1 MDAFLYRCTK
11 ILNAML
17 DIVLPRSARRVRAES
32 LVPEDLVIDPSTHQ
46 MLGHEITTLGS
57 YKDLRDPIQSLKY
70 DRSAKSAHLLASA
83 LAEYLREDI
92 ASKKLFSS
100 KPVFLIPVPLDAKR
114 RRDRGYNQIGMVAD
128 ALPEAF
134 KNGELSR
141 IGGSL
146 LERTR
151 ATRQQTKLVRSARLS
166 NVAGAFAVSDP
177 QLVKG
182 AHVYVID
189 DVATTGA
196 TLVHAGAP
204 LRNAGAHVTLIALAH
219 A

>member
-1 MDAFLYRCTK
+1 M
-11 ILNAML
+11 
-17 DIVLPRSARRVRAES
+17 
-32 LVPEDLVIDPSTHQ
+32 
-46 MLGHEITTLGS
+46 
-57 YKDLRDPIQSLKY
+57 
-70 DRSAKSAHLLASA
+70 
-83 LAEYLREDI
+83 
-92 ASKKLFSS
+92 
-100 KPVFLIPVPLDAKR
+100 PLDAKR

-204 LRNAGAHVTLIALAH
+204 LRNAGAHVTLLALAH